1 MGDVELAI
9 AFLVDQL
16 LLAVIL
22 GKDPFV
28 ALVAAAHMGAV
39 GKAAHIRDVGNG
51 VVGVHQGVIGTDEAH
66 HDQIRSPGDPQVLP
80 YPAEEVCA
88 AKGGCLAKVLG
99 SDLLGEIDLQI
110 GQRPQHRDQPLLELG
125 SSQFLIFHREAEFRQ
140 AEYML
145 KGAAL
150 GGFLPAFGGNTAN
163 VSSAALQEASERV

>member
-28 ALVAAAHMGAV
+28 ALVAAAHMGAM
-39 GKAAHIRDVGNG
+39 GKTAHIGNVGDGIIG
-51 VVGVHQGVIGTDEAH
+51 VYQGIIGPDHPEH
-66 HDQIRSPGDPQVLP
+66 RQISGPGDPQVLP
-80 YPAEEVCA
+80 YPAEEVCTA
-88 AKGGCLAKVLG
+88 QGGYLAKVLG

-125 SSQFLIFHREAEFRQ
+125 SSQFFKLRREAELRQ

-145 KGAAL
+145 KGAEL
-150 GGFLPAFGGNTAN
+150 GGFLPAFGGKYGKCLLCG
-163 VSSAALQEASERV
+163 AAGGL